1 LKGHLGAKM
10 ATIRP
15 FKIDDLPQLTQ
26 LINTHIAMLIPTWGL
41 PSELI
46 LSRLEKNPDEPVIDP
61 WVIER
66 ATFCAFV
73 GENLVGAA
81 HLLRYGDTEPVNE
94 NHHKHG
100 DIAWLVFEPECEAE
114 AKALLASCHAQ
125 MKGWEVKSLGAWET
139 GLYIPCFTGIS
150 DNWPHIG
157 KLFYEAGYRPKPERA
172 EAVFGG
178 GFDGIYSAREIPDK
192 FAMKQRITANEI
204 AIGLHRYGERVA
216 TIEAKIDCSEN
227 DTKPALKTWAELSE
241 VEVAENW
248 RRQGIGRMLIAY
260 LVFLLKKTEASQV
273 VFTVAKDDEEAGAGA
288 FYQSFGWKPFSRS
301 QDGWEYDGKL

>member
-1 LKGHLGAKM
+1 M

-26 LINTHIAMLIPTWGL
+26 LINTHISMLIPTWGL

-66 ATFCAFV
+66 VTFCAFV
-73 GENLVGAA
+73 GENLVAAA
-81 HLLRYGDTEPVNE
+81 HLLRYGDTEPVNQ

-100 DIAWLVFEPECEAE
+100 DIAWLVFDPEFEAE
-114 AKALLASCHAQ
+114 AMALLEACHAQ
-125 MKGWEVKSLGAWET
+125 MKRWEVKSLGAWES
-139 GLYIPCFTGIS
+139 GLPIPCLTGIS

-157 KLFYEAGYRPKPERA
+157 KLFYEAGYRPNPERA

-178 GFDGIYSAREIPDK
+178 NFDKISPAGQLAERFSMREVINGNKIIVEVTRHEKWVAR
-192 FAMKQRITANEI
+192 
-204 AIGLHRYGERVA
+204 L
-216 TIEAKIDCSEN
+216 EAYVDLAEN
-227 DTKPALKTWAELSE
+227 GTKPALKTWAELSE

-248 RRQGIGRMLIAY
+248 RRRGVGTMLIDY
-260 LVFLLKKTEASQV
+260 LVFLLKDAGARQV
-273 VFTVAKDDEEAGAGA
+273 VFSVAKNDEEAGAGA
-288 FYQSFGWKPFSRS
+288 FYRSFGWQPFSRS
-301 QDGWEYDGKL
+301 QDAWEYEGQL